1 MDKISSD
8 LYATLMACMTH
19 GRPVTLGLQA
29 GEIVTGYRSHDVI
42 APRGFEFHVD
52 MSQAVLRG
60 IIWLDHGEEI
70 DRLVSLGDIETVREE
85 RFVLRYFID
94 DRFYKRNPIPDG
106 WVRVGSVRVGHW
118 HIRDWAR

>member
-8 LYATLMACMTH
+8 LNVTLMACMTR
-19 GRPVTLGLQA
+19 GRPVTLGLQT
-29 GEIVTGYRSHDVI
+29 GEIITGYRSHDVI
-42 APRGFEFHVD
+42 APMGVEFHTD
-52 MSQAVLRG
+52 MSRAVLRG

-70 DRLVSLGDIETVREE
+70 DRLISLGGIETVREE

-106 WVRVGSVRVGHW
+106 WVRVGSVRVGSW
-118 HIRDWAR
+118 ATRDWPG